1 MKKPFTAITV
11 HIERQTS
18 EEYAENDV
26 GGIPEL
32 IDVIR
37 LQDTGPKEAARAIRK
52 KLKYGSVH
60 RQLRALTILDDLI
73 RNAGPTFQ
81 RSFCDEALLDRLRC
95 VANLNDPAIDKLVLD
110 KARALYQQWSRE
122 YAGAPGLTGIA
133 SLWKQVP
140 KKKTEGYKPAT
151 PLPPM
156 VVNSKRQQAIQG
168 PGNIFWRPKKEG
180 SSSHQ
185 RSESTASTSSKKSV
199 KKPKEIDLVKE
210 KPVLDKTILDAT
222 RESTNLINAL
232 KLINREKERPSE
244 KPSVCNIYQT
254 CNSIRDQVDRYL
266 QRIESN
272 EWVGSLIHAH
282 EELQLAID
290 MFETY
295 DNGIDKDSDSDDWE
309 KNSSDGEDAPKLP
322 PRKGKQKEEPQ
333 EVEDDDDDDN
343 PFADRHELLE
353 DGMKGLVV

>member
-52 KLKYGSVH
+52 KLKYGNVH

-73 RNAGPTFQ
+73 RNAGPSFQ
-81 RSFCDEALLDRLRC
+81 RSFSDEALLERLRC
-95 VANLNDPAIDKLVLD
+95 VGNLNDPGIDKLVLD

-122 YAGAPGLTGIA
+122 YSGTPGLSGIA
-133 SLWKQVP
+133 SIWKQIP
-140 KKKTEGYKPAT
+140 KHKTEGWRPANS
-151 PLPPM
+151 PPPM
-156 VVNSKRQQAIQG
+156 VVNSKRQQAVQG

-185 RSESTASTSSKKSV
+185 RSESTASTASKKST
-199 KKPKEIDLVKE
+199 KKTKEIDLVKE
-210 KPVLDKTILDAT
+210 KAVLDKTLLDAT

-266 QRIESN
+266 QKIESN

-282 EELQLAID
+282 EELQGAID
-290 MFETY
+290 MFEAY
-295 DNGIDKDSDSDDWE
+295 DNGIDKDSDSDAWE
-309 KNSSDGEDAPKLP
+309 KNSSDEDDAPRLP
-322 PRKGKQKEEPQ
+322 QRKGKQKEQQQ
-333 EVEDDDDDDN
+333 EEDDDDDDN